1 MAEHDRRVSELDRDL
16 RFYPVTTSAPR
27 TLTERQISRYNARG
41 YLPGIRA
48 FAEPEV
54 SGNRRGFDALL
65 EQFLRAGKGS
75 YAIDRYQDRIALI
88 HDLAR
93 TPAILDVV
101 EDIIG
106 PDIVCWATHFFCK
119 LPGDDMGVSWHQ
131 DCSYWPLTPS
141 RTVTVWLAIDDAD
154 RDNGCMQVIPGSHL
168 NGHIPFQESAESEH
182 NVLTQTIDRA
192 TRFGNPVDVEL
203 KAGEFSLHSD
213 LLIHGSLPNRSTRR
227 RTGLTLR
234 YCPPEVRAYW
244 DWNRYSIICR
254 GSDPSGHWADLPRP
268 AEPFVLSTPSAGAAS
283 DTRTETGR

>member
-1 MAEHDRRVSELDRDL
+1 MADHDRRVSQLDRDL
-16 RFYPVTTSAPR
+16 RFFPVAKRRPR
-27 TLTERQISRYNARG
+27 LLDDVQITRYNAHG

-48 FAEPEV
+48 FTEPAV
-54 SGNRRGFDALL
+54 SSNRTAFDGLL
-65 EQFLRAGKGS
+65 DQFLRAGKGS

-88 HDLAR
+88 HDLAQ

-119 LPGDDMGVSWHQ
+119 MPGDDKGVSWHQ

-141 RTVTVWLAIDDAD
+141 KTVTVWLAIDDAD
-154 RDNGCMQVIPGSHL
+154 RDNGCMQVIPGTHL
-168 NGHIPFQESAESEH
+168 NGHLPFRESAEEEH
-182 NVLTQTIDRA
+182 NVLTQTIERA
-192 TRFGNPVDVEL
+192 TRFGRPVDVEL

-213 LLIHGSLPNRSTRR
+213 LLIHGSLPNQSKRR

-234 YCPPEVRAYW
+234 YCPPDVRASW

-254 GSDPSGHWADLPRP
+254 GVDPSGHWANIPRP
-268 AEPFVLSTPSAGAAS
+268 PEPFVLAAG
-283 DTRTETGR
+283 